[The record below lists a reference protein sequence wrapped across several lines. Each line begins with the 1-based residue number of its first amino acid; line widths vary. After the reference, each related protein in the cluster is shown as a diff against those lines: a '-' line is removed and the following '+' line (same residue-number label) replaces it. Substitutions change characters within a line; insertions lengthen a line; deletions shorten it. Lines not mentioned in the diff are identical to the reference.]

1 MNKEKEKIYLEQL
14 NARKKKIADEFL
26 ERANLKEITE
36 ESIDKKL
43 WLLKSISIREGYI
56 TSTEVKQYI
65 LENYK

>member
-1 MNKEKEKIYLEQL
+1 MNKEKEKKYLEQL
-14 NARKKKIADEFL
+14 NTKKKKIADEFL

-43 WLLKSISIREGYI
+43 WLLKSIAIREGYI

-65 LENYK
+65 LENY